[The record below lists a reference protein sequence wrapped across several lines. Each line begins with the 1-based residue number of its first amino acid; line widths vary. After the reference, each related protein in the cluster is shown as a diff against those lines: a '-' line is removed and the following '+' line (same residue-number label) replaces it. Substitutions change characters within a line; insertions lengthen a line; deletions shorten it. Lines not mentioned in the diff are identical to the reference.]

1 MKKDELITKLAETT
15 ELSKKDVNKVLEA
28 LGDVVTEALKADDKV
43 TLPALGNFQVKER
56 AARQG
61 RNPHT
66 GETIQIAA
74 AKVPSFKVAKPL
86 KDALK

>member
-1 MKKDELITKLAETT
+1 MKKDELVTKIAENTD
-15 ELSKKDVNKVLEA
+15 LSKSDVNKVLA
-28 LGDVVTEALKADDKV
+28 SLTNVVAEALKVNDEVA
-43 TLPALGNFQVKER
+43 LPGLGKFQVKER
-56 AARQG
+56 AARTG

-66 GETIQIAA
+66 GETIKIAA